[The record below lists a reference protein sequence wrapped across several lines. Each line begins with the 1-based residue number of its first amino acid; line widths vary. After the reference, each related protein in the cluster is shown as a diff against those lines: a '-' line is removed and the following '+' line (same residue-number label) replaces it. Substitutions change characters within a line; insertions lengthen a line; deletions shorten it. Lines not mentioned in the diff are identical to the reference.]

1 MPSAER
7 ITTRLAVGAGVC
19 LLLVGALAACNTTQ
33 QTAARLKVRSKR
45 LLADR
50 RPIEVTG
57 EAHGV
62 KVLRASLL
70 RGAAGT
76 AVAVDLR
83 NSGPKPIN
91 DLPLEVGLERGG
103 RFVPLNHKP
112 SSYFQAHAPA
122 LAPGEV
128 GTWVFTTTERVG
140 QGAAV
145 ARVGPASKPPTRAAE
160 VPKLEVERVSAS
172 PSRRG
177 GSLTAVIHNPTG
189 LPQYEVAVY
198 AWARRGG
205 RYVAAGRASLDEVNV
220 GESARV
226 RMKLI
231 GDPGNSRVH
240 VFAPATIFE

>member
-91 DLPLEVGLERGG
+91 DLPLEVGLDE
-103 RFVPLNHKP
+103 
-112 SSYFQAHAPA
+112 
-122 LAPGEV
+122 
-128 GTWVFTTTERVG
+128 
-140 QGAAV
+140 AA
-145 ARVGPASKPPTRAAE
+145 ASCR
-160 VPKLEVERVSAS
+160 
-172 PSRRG
+172 
-177 GSLTAVIHNPTG
+177 
-189 LPQYEVAVY
+189 
-198 AWARRGG
+198 
-205 RYVAAGRASLDEVNV
+205 
-220 GESARV
+220 
-226 RMKLI
+226 
-231 GDPGNSRVH
+231 
-240 VFAPATIFE
+240 